1 MEVYKLEYQD
11 GNGDLDRRKALDDTI
26 AHFNSTNRS
35 ENERGSCR
43 YRGPNGLRCAVAR
56 LVTDEMLDKL
66 EENST
71 PNDYK
76 EFGGDSGFL
85 EALQGLHDGSQYW
98 DAEGLSRIGEEDA
111 QHIRDTYDLGGADA

>member
-35 ENERGSCR
+35 ENFEGCL

-66 EENST
+66 VENT
-71 PNDYK
+71 MPRDYM
-76 EFGGDSGFL
+76 EFGKDSRFL
-85 EALQGLHDGSQYW
+85 EALQGLHDWSQYW
-98 DAEGLSRIGEEDA
+98 NTEGLSRIGEEDA